1 MTLPTANQDAAG
13 AGEAPGAAMKDTT
26 LSNRELGRTGARGA
40 AWLLAAQTANFA
52 TNFIAIVVL
61 ARFLSPE
68 TFGIMAMAATVSNLI
83 MLFRDFGFSAPV
95 LTYRELSQGQLSGL
109 YWANLAFGLLL
120 TLVTVAVAPGV
131 AWFYGQ
137 PILTVVLSVL
147 AVGFLIA
154 TTGVVQSALL
164 RRELRFRALA
174 AIQIGASLVAM
185 ATGIAAAAAGWGIWS
200 LVFMRLAQQAAL
212 GLGARI
218 ANRWR
223 PSWYRRD
230 PGLPALLKMA
240 AHVSSAQVTNYLSRN
255 ADNVLIGWY
264 WGDHWLGLYDQ
275 AYKLLVLPMQQ
286 LGQPLNS
293 VLLPML
299 SRLDG
304 QPGAYR
310 AAYVRV
316 LEKVTL
322 ATVPLACAMIALPET
337 IVRIALGPRWLEAA
351 PIVACLGIAM
361 VYQPLSMALGSL
373 LTSQKRSGLLAST
386 GLVSAALTVLS
397 FVIALP
403 YGPVAVAAS
412 YAISGAL
419 VRVPLIYWM
428 IGKEGPVRTRDQV
441 RMLLPSLW
449 CGAWLVAA
457 YGGLAAVPALKD
469 EPFALLAAAAA
480 VTVPVMLATLAALPS
495 GRATM
500 RDSVALTR
508 LVLARE

>member
-1 MTLPTANQDAAG
+1 MALPTN
-13 AGEAPGAAMKDTT
+13 EADPGAARAAKASGVDIKDTT
-26 LSNRELGRTGARGA
+26 LSNRQLGRTGARGA
-40 AWLLAAQTANFA
+40 AWLLAAQASSFA

-95 LTYRELSQGQLSGL
+95 LTYRELSQAQLSGL
-109 YWANLAFGLLL
+109 YWANLAFGSFLAA
-120 TLVTVAVAPGV
+120 VTVAAAPGI

-137 PILTVVLSVL
+137 PILTLVLSVL
-147 AVGFLIA
+147 AIGFLIA

-174 AIQIGASLVAM
+174 FIQIAAAAVAM
-185 ATGIAAAAAGWGIWS
+185 TAGIAAAAAGWGIWS
-200 LVFMRLAQQAAL
+200 LVGMRLAQQAAL
-212 GLGARI
+212 GLGACI
-218 ANRWR
+218 ASRWR
-223 PSWYRRD
+223 PSRYRRD
-230 PGLPALLKMA
+230 PELPKLLKMA

-299 SRLDG
+299 SRLES

-322 ATVPLACAMIALPET
+322 ATVPLACAMMALPGP
-337 IVRIALGPRWLEAA
+337 IVRVALGPQWIEAA

-361 VYQPLSMALGSL
+361 IYQPLSMALGSL
-373 LTSQKRSGLLAST
+373 LTSQKRSGLLAYT

-397 FVIALP
+397 FAVALP

-412 YAISGAL
+412 YAISGA
-419 VRVPLIYWM
+419 VIRVPLIYWL
-428 IGKEGPVRTRDQV
+428 IGKEGPVRTGDQV
-441 RMLLPSLW
+441 RMLAPSLW
-449 CGAWLVAA
+449 CGACLLAA
-457 YGGLAAVPALKD
+457 YAGLAAIPSLSD
-469 EPFALLAAAAA
+469 EPFALLGAAAL
-480 VTVPVMLATLAALPS
+480 VTIPVMVASLALLPS

-500 RDSVALTR
+500 RDGA
-508 LVLARE
+508 VLA